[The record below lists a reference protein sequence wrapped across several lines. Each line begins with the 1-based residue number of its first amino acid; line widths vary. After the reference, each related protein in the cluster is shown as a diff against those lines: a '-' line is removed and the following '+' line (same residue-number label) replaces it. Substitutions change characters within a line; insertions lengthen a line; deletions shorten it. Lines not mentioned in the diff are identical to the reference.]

1 MAWAFKPGAPDN
13 AFTTAMKRTA
23 RSQPGRVHVD
33 DHILERIVNVS
44 PMSKPYISRDTLR
57 KDLRKLVIKAKRPG
71 ERIQDLGA
79 YVRTAR
85 L

>member
-13 AFTTAMKRTA
+13 AFTTAMKQATR
-23 RSQPGRVHVD
+23 RQPGRVHVD
-33 DHILERIVNVS
+33 DHILERIVNTS
-44 PMSKPYISRDTLR
+44 PLSKPYISRETLR
-57 KDLRKLVIKAKRPG
+57 NDLRKLVIKAKRPG

>member
-13 AFTTAMKRTA
+13 AFTTAMKRAT

-33 DHILERIVNVS
+33 DYILERIVNMS
-44 PMSKPYISRDTLR
+44 PMSKPFITRDTLR
-57 KDLRKLVIKAKRPG
+57 SDLRKLVIKAKRPG